1 MLNEE
6 DLVVND
12 VSSSKDGI
20 QNVQRD
26 IREYFPVRFGEDT
39 MLSFTELV
47 GDNSSV
53 DRNKRESGKY
63 IQNHDSQL
71 IGEKHPWFTFSKVMQ
86 KVINFWQRKW
96 NKWQSLSWTTL
107 VDEKLS
113 LLPGDIFQTS
123 FCSQD
128 AESLQNLWI
137 SYANMENPDEQE
149 CSEFQSKKIIS
160 TLSTIAPIAQDV
172 VDVHSKKKL
181 DLLASLD
188 QIVGTT
194 NHSGNSRE
202 PTGTMSS
209 SISFLKNGE
218 LVKYGLEEK
227 VGKYRLTVS
236 CHSR

>member
-1 MLNEE
+1 MEYKTFKE
-6 DLVVND
+6 IFVNIFQSD
-12 VSSSKDGI
+12 
-20 QNVQRD
+20 
-26 IREYFPVRFGEDT
+26 
-39 MLSFTELV
+39 
-47 GDNSSV
+47 SV
-53 DRNKRESGKY
+53 KTQCYHLPNWWAIILQSIETNGNPEN

-160 TLSTIAPIAQDV
+160 TLSTIAPTAQDV

-236 CHSR
+236 YHSR